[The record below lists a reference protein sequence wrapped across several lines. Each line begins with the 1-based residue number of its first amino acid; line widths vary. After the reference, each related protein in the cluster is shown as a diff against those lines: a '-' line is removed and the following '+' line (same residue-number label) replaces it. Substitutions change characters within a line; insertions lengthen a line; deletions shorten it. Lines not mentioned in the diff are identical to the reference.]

1 MSDYSSPMFI
11 VFDDVDLGV
20 ISPDY
25 CSGGGVG
32 SCCSNGSSTGV
43 SCTTATNAGAS
54 CSGKGTIGA
63 DCSGGGTSVKCDGKN
78 AGIYCPRGATGSK
91 D

>member
-20 ISPDY
+20 ITPDS
-25 CSGGGVG
+25 CSGGGTG
-32 SCCSNGSSTGV
+32 MSCSGGSTGV
-43 SCTTATNAGAS
+43 SCTTATNAGTN

-63 DCSGGGTSVKCDGKN
+63 DCSGGSASVECEGENDAVSCK
-78 AGIYCPRGATGSK
+78 RGSTGSK
-91 D
+91 DE